1 MNQDSSLPVALV
13 TGANKGIG
21 REIAR
26 QLARRGCRVVVT
38 ARDARR
44 GRDATDQLIEETS
57 GSLAFIVMD
66 VADVS
71 SIRAAANEFARLA
84 DGLDVLVNNAAILED
99 RGRPVLETTPEIFD
113 RTMQTNVRGPLLVA
127 QHFWRFLRHAHGRI
141 INVSSGAG
149 SLSDGMTDAPAY
161 GISKTALNS
170 LTHKLAAAGAPLGIA
185 VNSMCPGWVRTEMGG
200 SDAERPVE
208 KGAETAVWLALDAP
222 QELSGRFIRDQQE
235 IAW

>member
-1 MNQDSSLPVALV
+1 MSRSPSSPIVLV

-26 QLARRGCRVVVT
+26 QLATRGCRVVVT

-44 GRDATDQLIEETS
+44 GRDATDQLTRETS
-57 GSLAFIVMD
+57 GSLSFIVMD

-71 SIRAAANEFARLA
+71 SIRAAANEFARQSER
-84 DGLDVLVNNAAILED
+84 LDVLVNNAAILED
-99 RGRPVLETTPEIFD
+99 RGRSVLETTPDIFD
-113 RTMQTNVRGPLLVA
+113 RTMQTNVRGPMLVT
-127 QHFWRFLRHAHGRI
+127 QHFWRFLRHARGRI

-149 SLSDGMTDAPAY
+149 SLSDGITDAPAY

-170 LTHKLAAAGAPLGIA
+170 VTHKLAAAGASLGIA
-185 VNSMCPGWVRTEMGG
+185 VNSMCPGWVRTDMGG

-222 QELSGRFIRDQQE
+222 SDLTGRFIRDKQE
-235 IAW
+235 IDW